1 MNVAAASMRHGSLAL
16 TLICALGALAPT
28 AASADEASR
37 VSMTV
42 RPDTIVAG
50 LDQTW
55 PLRVEISN
63 HSDYGLYLDSLV
75 VTVTPKQAGA
85 APRRLV
91 VRALST
97 GSVSSGDVA
106 GLAIGIP
113 AGDADASVA
122 LEMHAHDMQ
131 QPSIVATGTSFARAF
146 DLERVC
152 PSRVV
157 KVAGRDAEMAIAT
170 PGENAN
176 GAGVLLLPDEGSV
189 GTDERQ
195 LAIQLARG
203 GFVALVLAPP
213 GAGRSKGP
221 ADFAGPA
228 SLAAAQAALDTLATR
243 TGGATAKLA
252 AWGRGHGGTLALLVA
267 TKRPGLAG
275 VIAER
280 ATMDPWA
287 SYRALA
293 GPERAAFAA
302 AAGRDSAAWR
312 ARSPL
317 ANAASIRTPVLV
329 LHGEQDVKAPAS
341 AAHAL
346 VSTLQASQVK
356 VESKFYPAASDSLP
370 AADAGRVARK
380 FLFSHV
386 AR

>member
-1 MNVAAASMRHGSLAL
+1 MNVVPASIRHGGLAL
-16 TLICALGALAPT
+16 ALLCALGALAPT
-28 AASADEASR
+28 ASRADEAAR
-37 VSMTV
+37 FAMTV
-42 RPDTIVAG
+42 KPDTIVAG

-55 PLRVEISN
+55 PMRLEIAN

-75 VTVTPKQAGA
+75 VTVAPKRAGA

-97 GSVSSGDVA
+97 GTVSSGDVT
-106 GLAIGIP
+106 GLAIGVP
-113 AGDADASVA
+113 AGDIDASVA
-122 LEMHAHDMQ
+122 LELHAHDML
-131 QPSIVATGTSFARAF
+131 QPSIVVKGASFARAF
-146 DLERVC
+146 DLDRVC

-157 KVAGRDAEMAIAT
+157 KLAGREVEMAIAV

-176 GAGVLLLPDEGSV
+176 GAGVLLLPDGGS
-189 GTDERQ
+189 TDSDARQ
-195 LAIQLARG
+195 GAVLLARG
-203 GFVALVLAPP
+203 GFVALVLTPP
-213 GAGRSKGP
+213 GVGRSKGP

-228 SLAAAQAALDTLATR
+228 SMAAAQAALDTLAAR
-243 TGGATAKLA
+243 TGGGAKLA
-252 AWGRGHGGTLALLVA
+252 AWGRGHGGTLALLLA
-267 TKRPGLAG
+267 AKTPGLAG

-280 ATMDPWA
+280 ATIDPWA

-293 GPERAAFAA
+293 GPERSAFAV

-317 ANAASIRTPVLV
+317 ANAASIRTPVLL
-329 LHGEQDVKAPAS
+329 LHGEQDAKAPAS

-346 VSTLQASQVK
+346 VAALQAAQVP

-370 AADAGRVARK
+370 ATDVGRLARK